1 MGKSMKAKRVSVV
14 AKGRLAKSLVFKGA
28 KERTQSGLRKDSLM
42 KNRRGKVV
50 SKRASAHGKRMYKNV
65 EDWTEAF
72 MEARTTLR
80 TNGFVAINGKSV
92 FGKALYVKTKA
103 ILLQRRQSNMNGSTS
118 NVVSARPILQ

>member
-1 MGKSMKAKRVSVV
+1 MG
-14 AKGRLAKSLVFKGA
+14 
-28 KERTQSGLRKDSLM
+28 
-42 KNRRGKVV
+42 V

-72 MEARTTLR
+72 MEARSNLR

-103 ILLQRRQSNMNGSTS
+103 IQLQRRRANMSLPTSGPAATIHASAEPPKASTVRRLEFS
-118 NVVSARPILQ
+118 PIARND